1 MSLHVTSVVI
11 DGNEKAVFLVEL
23 RDLAKIDLLI
33 WAKIFQNNIFYSY
46 CFLATTKD

>member
-23 RDLAKIDLLI
+23 RDLAKISLEEQRPALFNFCLCHL
-33 WAKIFQNNIFYSY
+33 AK
-46 CFLATTKD
+46 